1 MKQPAETAGP
11 RPHKNACSAAQIGAA
26 VLAVGLLGILLAFA
40 RPNAAPTAV
49 PTDADDDPE
58 SCCYR
63 LLSAEQSGDVSA
75 YLDCFTGA
83 LQQQLQAQ
91 LSAKSP
97 AAQSAGLRDRAVD
110 LTGQA
115 TTDLQ
120 FPEQGRAELTL
131 ERIFTQ
137 HRQRQRVELL
147 RTKDGWKIV
156 SIEDRDRVE
165 SRIPYGTPVSQEPAA
180 EQ

>member
-11 RPHKNACSAAQIGAA
+11 RPHKNAWSAAQIGAA

-40 RPNAAPTAV
+40 RPNAAPT
-49 PTDADDDPE
+49 DADDDPE

-63 LLSAEQSGDVSA
+63 LLSAEQSGDVGA
-75 YLDCFTGA
+75 YLDCFTGE

-115 TTDLQ
+115 TTVLR
-120 FPEQGRAELTL
+120 FPEPDRAELTL

-147 RTKDGWKIV
+147 RTTDGWKIV
-156 SIEDRDRVE
+156 SIEDRERVE